1 MKKRLLATLTLRIF
15 AMLNASANEVTKSY
29 CMVEIKR

>member
-1 MKKRLLATLTLRIF
+1 MMKRIIVISILWTF
-15 AMLNASANEVTKSY
+15 AMINASANKVTKSY